1 VLPDLAGN
9 EVPGQ
14 ELTEAARALA
24 TRGL

>member
-1 VLPDLAGN
+1 VIPDLAGN

-24 TRGL
+24 TREL

>member
-1 VLPDLAGN
+1 VIPDLAGN

-14 ELTEAARALA
+14 ELTEAARALT